1 MIDGIFVFDNA
12 IHAYDTTDENLTEA
26 RDARFSRDH
35 LLALGAATRWPG
47 WNTGAIEFKRRWT
60 PEDLYELVFV
70 DAPTDMA
77 MAQVVPMFDWYE
89 DLFSPVETQ
98 AAMARAYPD
107 RVLFCG
113 GVDPLWKGLDY
124 ALEQIGYQVS
134 ELGACSIKFYNGHV
148 KASWMCDDRELA
160 YPMYEKC
167 QELGIDVIQFH
178 KGVPFGLVDVEALVP
193 NDIQRPAR
201 DFPDL
206 TFLVHHLA
214 LPYFEEMIWI
224 AGRFPNVHISLGAI
238 MNFTLIAPRW
248 VQEVFGRLLRDVGAD
263 KLCYASDAAL
273 SGGPRP
279 YLEEFM
285 RLEIPEDLRDGYGYP
300 QITREDKEKVLGLN
314 FARMMG
320 IDVEAKVAELGGG
333 SRTA

>member
-1 MIDGIFVFDNA
+1 M
-12 IHAYDTTDENLTEA
+12 
-26 RDARFSRDH
+26 
-35 LLALGAATRWPG
+35 
-47 WNTGAIEFKRRWT
+47 
-60 PEDLYELVFV
+60 
-70 DAPTDMA
+70 
-77 MAQVVPMFDWYE
+77 
-89 DLFSPVETQ
+89 
-98 AAMARAYPD
+98 
-107 RVLFCG
+107 LFCG
-113 GVDPLWKGLDY
+113 GVDPLWKGLEH
-124 ALEQIGYQVS
+124 ALEQIEYQVT
-134 ELGACSIKFYNGHV
+134 ELGARSIKFYNGHV
-148 KASWMCDDRELA
+148 KASWMCDDRDLA

-167 QELGIDVIQFH
+167 QELGIDVVQFH
-178 KGVPFGLVDVEALVP
+178 KGVPFGLVDVEALAP
-193 NDIQRPAR
+193 NDIQPPAR
-201 DFPDL
+201 DFPEL

-273 SGGPRP
+273 SGGPGP

-300 QITREDKEKVLGLN
+300 QITREDKEKILGLN

-320 IDVEAKVAELGGG
+320 VDVEAKARELGAADG
-333 SRTA
+333 S